1 MTASVVEVDRRN
13 WLVGLQWRS
22 YETPPSARDIRDEGA
37 SLDADWQ
44 VARRGGEAIQT
55 GFAARPGDVRSP
67 RGLRSLAAAVASL
80 QPQPWLG
87 IFQIAAEVWWFI
99 AVRDG
104 HAILPDG
111 DVVGS
116 RAEIEEARA
125 RYSGYD
131 DWNLIVGDA
140 QDLTRLLKAARR
152 RSAQIRSLSG
162 PPEWLILALIA
173 TGMILAA
180 GSLMWWK
187 TALDAATTRDRAA
200 QAARFRAA
208 RDQLAAAA
216 SPLSGHPSPA
226 EWLAACGAA
235 TKNLPLSY
243 GGWQLA
249 EYECETAEAHIVWH
263 RGPGATPLHA
273 PPGAITAGGDQIKE
287 LIPLAAGTGGG
298 GDLLSLGDA
307 ERRLYGLL
315 LPLGGSLQTT
325 PRPAALTP
333 AAIGRPKLP
342 SALAFQVALPV
353 SPYLVAWDRV
363 PGLLLDSAKTAGSG
377 WTVKGVLYGH

>member
-1 MTASVVEVDRRN
+1 MTASVVEIDRRK

-22 YETPPSARDIRDEGA
+22 YEMPPSSRDIRDEGA
-37 SLDADWQ
+37 SLDADWH

-55 GFAARPGDVRSP
+55 GFAARPLDVRSP
-67 RGLRSLAAAVASL
+67 RGLRSMAAAVASL

-87 IFQIAAEVWWFI
+87 IYQLAADLWWFI

-116 RAEIEEARA
+116 RAKIEEARS
-125 RYSGYD
+125 RYAGYD
-131 DWNLIVGDA
+131 DWNVVEGDA
-140 QDLTRLLKAARR
+140 KDLTRLLKTARR
-152 RSAQIRSLSG
+152 RSGLVRSLSG
-162 PPEWLILALIA
+162 PPEWLLPALIA
-173 TGMILAA
+173 AGVILAA
-180 GSLMWWK
+180 TGLMWWK
-187 TALDAATTRDRAA
+187 SSLDAAAARDHAA
-200 QAARFRAA
+200 QAARIRAA

-216 SPLSGHPSPA
+216 SPLSGHPTPA

-235 TKNLPLSY
+235 TRNLPLSY
-243 GGWQLA
+243 GGWQIA
-249 EYECETAEAHIVWH
+249 EYECETAEARIVWH
-263 RGPGATPLHA
+263 RGPGATPLLA

-287 LIPLAAGTGGG
+287 QIPLAAGTGGG
-298 GDLLSLGDA
+298 GDLIALSDA

-325 PRPAALTP
+325 PRPAAVVS
-333 AAIGRPKLP
+333 AAIGRPPLP
-342 SALAFQVALPV
+342 SSLAFQVALPV

-363 PGLLLDSAKTAGSG
+363 PGVLLTSAKTTGSG